1 MVTEKQLANLKKG
14 KATRFVAGERQ
25 VKIAKKGKIASDI
38 AKAEKKTMRECVKL
52 FSELSLNDLKEIAD
66 LEEQGIG
73 KDDMTQAMALTTA
86 MFAKAK
92 RGNSQM
98 ARLLMELLGQVKEQ
112 QTNVNVTTNVNPY
125 ASLTEEE
132 LRKIAD
138 DHG

>member
-1 MVTEKQLANLKKG
+1 MTVTEKQLQNLKNRKTFKSG
-14 KATRFVAGERQ
+14 EKAVRCGRMGGIRSGESKR
-25 VKIAKKGKIASDI
+25 
-38 AKAEKKTMRECVKL
+38 EKKTMRECVKL

-138 DHG
+138 DDG